1 MDIQS
6 LAQLPPWFTSLI
18 VGLLGLAVGSF
29 VNVVIYRVPRQM
41 SIVSPGSH
49 CPHCATPLRATDNI
63 PLLSFLLLT
72 GRCRSCGATISLRYP
87 LVELLMCLL
96 FWVVW
101 RADGLSWWLLLDWT
115 FVAAM
120 VALGAIDLEH
130 RLLPDMITYPG
141 FVLAVG
147 LRGLVPGEAALP
159 WVNVSGT
166 KALVI
171 GAGVIASSGLLMLA
185 IEWLDFYFI
194 GRRLEEDEES
204 PAQTDSTSSYG
215 KYLAPVTV
223 ALGFL
228 LAGVFL
234 LVTWGRE
241 SEMSPMVEL
250 RVKSILGA
258 LAGVVVGAG
267 MIWGLRLAY
276 FAVKKIEGAGF
287 GDVKM
292 MMLVGAYLG
301 WPRTFLTLLV
311 ASVLGAMVGLAVVI
325 RHRNRYLGIPYGIFL
340 AAAAITALLIG
351 TPVVRWYWRFYQ
363 F

>member
-6 LAQLPPWFTSLI
+6 LAQLPFWFTSLI
-18 VGLLGLAVGSF
+18 VGLLGLTVGSF

-49 CPHCATPLRATDNI
+49 CPNCATPLRATDNI

-87 LVELLMCLL
+87 IVELLVCLL

-101 RADGLSWWLLLDWT
+101 RADGLSWSLLLDWT
-115 FVAAM
+115 FVTAM

-147 LRGLVPGEAALP
+147 LRGVVPGEAALP
-159 WVNVSGT
+159 WVSLSEA
-166 KALVI
+166 KAPVI
-171 GAGVIASSGLLMLA
+171 GAGLIASSGFLMLA

-194 GRRLEEDEES
+194 GRRHEES
-204 PAQTDSTSSYG
+204 EETPASSDSASSYG

-223 ALGFL
+223 ILGFL

-234 LVTWGRE
+234 LMTLGRDGGV
-241 SEMSPMVEL
+241 SPVVEP

-258 LAGVVVGAG
+258 WAGMAVGAG
-267 MIWGLRLAY
+267 LIWGLRLAY

-311 ASVLGAMVGLAVVI
+311 ASVLGALVGLVVVI

-340 AAAAITALLIG
+340 AAAAVASLLIG

-363 F
+363 L